1 MIAAGFSFEVKMT
14 ARMKDKIVLITGAAG
29 TIGNAVA
36 GIVEREGGKA
46 IRTDLASHK
55 DQDFALDVTSE
66 ADWKSVADNIQKRHG
81 RLDGLVNSAGIAS
94 LGTIESEDFA
104 AYKKTMAVNVD
115 GTYLGCKYA
124 MPLLKVRGGS
134 IVNLSSVSGLVAGHN
149 LASYNASKGA
159 VRLLSKSVALYGA
172 RQKPQVRSNS
182 VHPTFVEGAMVEDLL
197 AKAKSR
203 EVARERM
210 TADVPLARFAQ
221 PEEVANLA
229 VFLLSDESAFITG
242 AEIPIDGGLTA
253 R

>member
-1 MIAAGFSFEVKMT
+1 
-14 ARMKDKIVLITGAAG
+14 MKDKRVLITGAAG
-29 TIGNAVA
+29 TIGNAIA
-36 GIVEREGGKA
+36 QMIEREGGRA
-46 IRTDLASHK
+46 LRTDLPAHNG
-55 DQDFALDVTSE
+55 QDYALDVTSE
-66 ADWKSVADNIQKRHG
+66 ENWKQVADAISREHG
-81 RLDGLVNSAGIAS
+81 ALDGLVNSAGIAS

-104 AYKKTMAVNVD
+104 SYRKTMAVNVD

-134 IVNLSSVSGLVAGHN
+134 IVNLSSVSGLVAGYN

-172 RQKPQVRSNS
+172 RLKPPVRCNS
-182 VHPTFVEGAMVEDLL
+182 VHPTFVEGAMVEAML
-197 AKAKSR
+197 ANVKSR
-203 EVARERM
+203 DAARERM
-210 TADVPLARFAQ
+210 TADVPLARFAM

-229 VFLLSDESAFITG
+229 VFLLGEESAFITG

>member
-1 MIAAGFSFEVKMT
+1 
-14 ARMKDKIVLITGAAG
+14 MKDRIVLITGAAG
-29 TIGNAVA
+29 TIGKAVA
-36 GIVEREGGKA
+36 DLVEREGGTTV
-46 IRTDLASHK
+46 RTDLPSHGEM
-55 DQDFALDVTSE
+55 QYALDVTSE
-66 ADWKSVADNIQKRHG
+66 ANWKSVADSIQKQHG
-81 RLDGLVNSAGIAS
+81 RLDGLVNSAGVAS
-94 LGTIESEDFA
+94 LGTIEGEDFA
-104 AYKKTMAVNVD
+104 SYKRTMAVNVD

-134 IVNLSSVSGLVAGHN
+134 IVNLSSVSGLIAGHN

-172 RQKPQVRSNS
+172 RLKPPVRSNS

-197 AKAKSR
+197 ARAKSR
-203 EVARERM
+203 EAARERM

-242 AEIPIDGGLTA
+242 AEIPIDGGMTA

>member
-1 MIAAGFSFEVKMT
+1 
-14 ARMKDKIVLITGAAG
+14 MKDRIVLITGAAG

-36 GIVEREGGKA
+36 EMVEREGGKA
-46 IRTDLASHK
+46 VRTDLPSHK
-55 DQDFALDVTSE
+55 GQDYPLDVTSE
-66 ADWKSVADNIQKRHG
+66 ENWKSVADAVANAHG

-94 LGTIESEDFA
+94 LGTIESDDFA
-104 AYKKTMAVNVD
+104 SYRRTMAVNVD
-115 GTYLGCKYA
+115 GTWLGCKYA
-124 MPLLKVRGGS
+124 MPLLRVRG
-134 IVNLSSVSGLVAGHN
+134 GHN

-172 RQKPQVRSNS
+172 RLKPQVRSNS
-182 VHPTFVEGAMVEDLL
+182 VHPTFVEGAMVEAML
-197 AKAKSR
+197 ANVKSR
-203 EVARERM
+203 DAARERM

-229 VFLLSDESAFITG
+229 VFLLSEDSAFITG

>member
-1 MIAAGFSFEVKMT
+1 MT

-36 GIVEREGGKA
+36 QMVERESGKA
-46 IRTDLASHK
+46 IRTDLASHNG
-55 DQDFALDVTSE
+55 QDFALDVTSE
-66 ADWKSVADNIQKRHG
+66 ANWKAVAESISKQHG

-104 AYKKTMAVNVD
+104 GYRKTMAVNVD

-172 RQKPQVRSNS
+172 RLKPPVRSNS

-203 EVARERM
+203 EAARERM

-229 VFLLSDESAFITG
+229 VFLLGDESAFITG